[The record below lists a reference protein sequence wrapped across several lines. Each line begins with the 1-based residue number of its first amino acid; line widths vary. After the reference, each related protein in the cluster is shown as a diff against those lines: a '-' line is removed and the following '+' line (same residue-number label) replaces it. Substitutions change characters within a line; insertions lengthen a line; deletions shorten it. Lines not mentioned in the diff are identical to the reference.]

1 MNSLMLGQDDLG
13 DDDDDDVGDDD
24 LLGDDDFL
32 GGKRGKKKKRSKFGK
47 IQPGHQTQPL
57 PFPNTSVAASATA
70 TVTQRAQRPFQ
81 IQRAVWSSTTA
92 PFFTINQLLA
102 GMENMFAAPGSVPA
116 EVFSSSAF
124 GTGLRGYIVYPG
136 IDMTLQVT
144 NNDAGAAHTIDFA
157 IIGAALI

>member
-1 MNSLMLGQDDLG
+1 MSMNALMLGHDDLG
-13 DDDDDDVGDDD
+13 DDDDDYGDDD
-24 LLGDDDFL
+24 LGDDDFL
-32 GGKRGKKKKRSKFGK
+32 GGPKPKKKTKKSKFAAL
-47 IQPGHQTQPL
+47 QPGHQVQPL
-57 PFPNTSVAASATA
+57 PFPNTSVAAGATT

-81 IQRAVWSSTTA
+81 IQRATWASTSA

-144 NNDAGAAHTIDFA
+144 NNDGSAHTIEFT